1 MTTPPILSASRKAVG
16 EVTVRSVDRALR
28 ILQAFTS
35 DEQELSLSDLGR
47 RLELSPSTMFRLLGA
62 LQRQGFVEQNETSG
76 KYRLGLALF
85 KLGSL
90 VQQGMDLRKQSDI
103 SLRRLMR
110 KTSETSYLCV
120 MDGDEA
126 LCIDRV
132 EGAQQVRV
140 LALDVGGRLPLNCGG
155 APRVLLAFMSDEQTE
170 TYLKRRAFARLTP
183 HSLTQSDQLWQ
194 DIQQTRKQGY
204 TFSVEDVIE
213 GVAAIGAPIRDHSH
227 QVIGA
232 ISIAGLLQHFDEDNL
247 EAFIQS
253 VRQEA
258 EAISINMGW
267 DASDG
272 ALPRVPSP
280 AEARDGGGGVQ

>member
-1 MTTPPILSASRKAVG
+1 VSAN
-16 EVTVRSVDRALR
+16 TVRSVERALR
-28 ILQAFTS
+28 MLRAFSATRT
-35 DEQELSLSDLGR
+35 EYALTELGQEVGLSLS
-47 RLELSPSTMFRLLGA
+47 TTHRLLST
-62 LQRQGFVEQNETSG
+62 LQHEGFIEHIESNG
-76 KYRLGLALF
+76 KYRLGLMLF

-90 VQQGMDLRKQSDI
+90 VQQGMNLRMQSEV

-110 KTSETSYLCV
+110 RTSETSYLCV

-170 TYLKRRAFARLTP
+170 AYLKRRAFPRLTAY
-183 HSLTQSDQLWQ
+183 SLTQPDQIWQ
-194 DIQQTRKQGY
+194 DILQTRNQGY

-213 GVAAIGAPIRDHSH
+213 SVAAVGAPIRDHTG

-232 ISIAGLLQHFDEDNL
+232 ISIAGLLQHFDENNRDSL
-247 EAFIQS
+247 IQS
-253 VRQEA
+253 VREEA

-267 DASDG
+267 EAS
-272 ALPRVPSP
+272 ANATS
-280 AEARDGGGGVQ
+280 

>member
-1 MTTPPILSASRKAVG
+1 VY
-16 EVTVRSVDRALR
+16 
-28 ILQAFTS
+28 
-35 DEQELSLSDLGR
+35 
-47 RLELSPSTMFRLLGA
+47 RLLSA
-62 LQRQGFVEQNETSG
+62 LQRQGFVEQDESGG
-76 KYRLGLALF
+76 KYRLGLTLF

-120 MDGDEA
+120 QDGDEA

-170 TYLKRRAFARLTP
+170 AYLKRRAFARLTP

-194 DIQQTRKQGY
+194 DIQQTRQQGY
-204 TFSVEDVIE
+204 TYSVEDVIE
-213 GVAAIGAPIRDHSH
+213 GVAAIGAPIRDHSG

-232 ISIAGLLQHFDEDNL
+232 ISIAGLLQHFDQDNL
-247 EAFIQS
+247 GTFIQA
-253 VRQEA
+253 VRA
-258 EAISINMGW
+258 EAQAISTNMGW
-267 DASDG
+267 ESPNG
-272 ALPRVPSP
+272 A
-280 AEARDGGGGVQ
+280 AT

>member
-1 MTTPPILSASRKAVG
+1 MATSTYPNSKRTAVG
-16 EVTVRSVDRALR
+16 AVGVRSVERALK
-28 ILQAFTS
+28 ILQAYSS
-35 DEQELSLSDLGR
+35 DELELSLSDLGR
-47 RLELSPSTMFRLLGA
+47 RLELSPSTTHRLLST
-62 LQRQGFVEQNETSG
+62 LQRQGFIEHIESNG
-76 KYRLGLALF
+76 KYRLGLMLF

-90 VQQGMDLRKQSDI
+90 VQQGMNLRRQSEL

-110 KTSETSYLCV
+110 RTSETSYLCV

-170 TYLKRRAFARLTP
+170 AYLKRRAFPRFTAY
-183 HSLTQSDQLWQ
+183 SLTQPDQIRQ
-194 DIQQTRKQGY
+194 DIHQTRRQGY
-204 TFSVEDVIE
+204 TYSVEDVIE
-213 GVAAIGAPIRDHSH
+213 SVAAVGAPIRDHTG

-232 ISIAGLLQHFDEDNL
+232 ISIAGLLQHFDEDNRDGL
-247 EAFIQS
+247 IQA
-253 VRQEA
+253 VREEA

-267 DASDG
+267 EASADAS
-272 ALPRVPSP
+272 S
-280 AEARDGGGGVQ
+280 

>member
-1 MTTPPILSASRKAVG
+1 
-16 EVTVRSVDRALR
+16 LR
-28 ILQAFTS
+28 ILQVFCS
-35 DEQELSLSDLGR
+35 DDLELSLSDIGR
-47 RLELSPSTMFRLLGA
+47 RLNLSPSTTHRLLA
-62 LQRQGFVEQNETSG
+62 TLQRQGFVEHNQANG
-76 KYRLGLALF
+76 KYRLGLMLF

-90 VQQGMDLRKQSDI
+90 VQQGMNLRMQSEVA
-103 SLRRLMR
+103 LRQLMR
-110 KTSETSYLCV
+110 RTSETSYLCV

-155 APRVLLAFMSDEQTE
+155 APRVLQAHMSDEQTE
-170 TYLKRRAFARLTP
+170 AYLKRRAFPRLTA
-183 HSLTQSDQLWQ
+183 HSLTQPDQIWQ

-204 TFSVEDVIE
+204 TYSVEDVIE
-213 GVAAIGAPIRDHSH
+213 SVAAIGAPVRDHAD

-247 EAFIQS
+247 DGLIHS
-253 VRQEA
+253 VREEA

-267 DASDG
+267 
-272 ALPRVPSP
+272 
-280 AEARDGGGGVQ
+280 EAPTGTTS